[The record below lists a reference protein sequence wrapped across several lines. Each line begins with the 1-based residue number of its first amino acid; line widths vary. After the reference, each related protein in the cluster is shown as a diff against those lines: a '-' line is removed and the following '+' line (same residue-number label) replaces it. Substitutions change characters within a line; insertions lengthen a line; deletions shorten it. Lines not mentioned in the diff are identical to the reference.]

1 MLAIKK
7 SDVML
12 IDGNLVTEASMIG
25 LKPGDWPDFIMVTDN
40 GSPTGNDK
48 TSSGFLFGSPRKVFA
63 GGTFGGA
70 RDDGELAVVIY
81 TTRNGNELHVL
92 ND

>member
-12 IDGNLVTEASMIG
+12 IEGNLVTEASMIG
-25 LKPGDWPDFIMVTDN
+25 LKPGDWPDFIAVTDN

-48 TSSGFLFGSPRKVFA
+48 TSSGFLFGNPRKVLS
-63 GGTFGGA
+63 G
-70 RDDGELAVVIY
+70 DDLAVVIY
-81 TTRNGNELHVL
+81 TTRNGNELHIL